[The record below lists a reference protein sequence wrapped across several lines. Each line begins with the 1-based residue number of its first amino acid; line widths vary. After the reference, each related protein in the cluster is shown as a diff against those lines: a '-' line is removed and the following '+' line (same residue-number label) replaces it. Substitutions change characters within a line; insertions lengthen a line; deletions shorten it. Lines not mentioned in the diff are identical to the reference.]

1 MATSGNFL
9 TSPSGQ
15 GGGNYYDRMIYE
27 WWRTGWGRSGGVGY
41 HNVSY
46 QLKSYGGNTG
56 YWINFWQGSMNTDGT
71 GHTFASPTQVYSGG
85 ATVFGPYSKTMYT
98 DSAGN
103 RSFSASAQG
112 GVYYN
117 TINTSGSGSWSL
129 DNIPMYGSIQSVT
142 PNTGL
147 TDETTSIVVDY
158 LKYTGIA
165 TLWFRLDLIN
175 NTDTTYKITNPA
187 DPYTWSGFATWL
199 RTSMVN
205 TNSTTLYILYGDDLD
220 SSGTVDNYQA
230 ALTYPITIKNDT
242 GQANPTFT
250 DFTFQDTNATTSSIT
265 GNNQVL
271 IQGKSTLEA
280 TVSTANKATAN
291 KNANMSSYTF
301 TIGSYTSSSAW
312 SNVSN
317 VVKSIGTV
325 SDVTGTQNLSVT
337 AVDSR
342 TNAKTVTKSLTILPY
357 ASPAFVPSLTVK
369 YTNSYDTSSGITV
382 TASGNTIA
390 TISPLTL
397 SGNDKNSVNG
407 TSGVQFDVSK
417 SNNTSYTGSWVNVAT
432 SRTSGSTDITATLA
446 NIGSSILSKINGLT
460 ADNTVRWYIK
470 FKIVDALE
478 TQYYETFI
486 DIGKPIFRIGTD
498 TKIYNNEIQVMPAI
512 DEDDFISNLDTRVP
526 TQQSVKAYIERYATP
541 AGTVVAWAANT
552 VPNYWLF
559 ARGQAISRTTYS
571 DLFNVLCSNKGTVTI
586 TIASPGV
593 VTLNSHGFLASG
605 ESVYLTT
612 TGALPTGLTQNTLY
626 YIIYVDANTFRLA
639 TSRANALAGTAIN
652 TSGTQSGTHTLFAC
666 PHGLGDGSTTFNV
679 PDLRGRVLAGRDI
692 MGGTSANRLTNQSGG
707 LDGDILGNSGGL
719 ETHTLTTAQIP
730 GHQHGIR
737 AEYGTNANLFSGP
750 PGQYNQLTNNT
761 GYGFQT
767 AYTQADGGSGGSHNN
782 VQPTF
787 ILNYIIKY

>member
-205 TNSTTLYILYGDDLD
+205 TNSTTLYIWYGDDLD

-317 VVKSIGTV
+317 VVKSIGTI

-342 TNAKTVTKSLTILPY
+342 TNTKTVTKSLTILPY

-432 SRTSGSTDITATLA
+432 SRTSGSTDITSTLSTIA
-446 NIGSSILSKINGLT
+446 SNILTKINGLT

-512 DEDDFISNLDTRVP
+512 DEDAFTSNLDTRVP
-526 TQQSVKAYIERYATP
+526 TQQSTKAYVDGRTSATLDLP
-541 AGTVVAWAANT
+541 YYNGDIQTET
-552 VPNYWLF
+552 T
-559 ARGQAISRTTYS
+559 GTTYK
-571 DLFNVLCSNKGTVTI
+571 VLGPNRQIINGITKTNTTTLTVTVK
-586 TIASPGV
+586 G
-593 VTLNSHGFLASG
+593 
-605 ESVYLTT
+605 
-612 TGALPTGLTQNTLY
+612 
-626 YIIYVDANTFRLA
+626 IYFIHIQQLIS
-639 TSRANALAGTAIN
+639 TS
-652 TSGTQSGTHTLFAC
+652 
-666 PHGLGDGSTTFNV
+666 
-679 PDLRGRVLAGRDI
+679 
-692 MGGTSANRLTNQSGG
+692 
-707 LDGDILGNSGGL
+707 
-719 ETHTLTTAQIP
+719 
-730 GHQHGIR
+730 
-737 AEYGTNANLFSGP
+737 TNAGYF
-750 PGQYNQLTNNT
+750 TIRINNADAT
-761 GYGFQT
+761 YGY
-767 AYTQADGGSGGSHNN
+767 YTSNSMNDVPATILKELNVGDTIRVYQSHAITSCWAGAHSDIT
-782 VQPTF
+782 V
-787 ILNYIIKY
+787 YCIKRT